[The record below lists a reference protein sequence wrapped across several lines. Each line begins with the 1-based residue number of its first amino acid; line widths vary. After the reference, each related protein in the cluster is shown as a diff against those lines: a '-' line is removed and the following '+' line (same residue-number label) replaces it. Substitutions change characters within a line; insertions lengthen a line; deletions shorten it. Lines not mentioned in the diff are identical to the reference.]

1 MILSICFDS
10 SVGTAIGFQ
19 PYGFESKPQQGYI
32 LFIFVIYYKCSKKFN
47 FQKIEKILPYP

>member
-19 PYGFESKPQQGYI
+19 PYGFEFKPHQGYF
-32 LFIFVIYYKCSKKFN
+32 FIHICYLLYVNKKV
-47 FQKIEKILPYP
+47 L